1 VKALAP
7 TLLLALLLP
16 VSSQAADGPFTLDVT
31 VKDSHGS
38 LPGASVRLVTRDGS
52 RSERAV
58 ADDAGHARFTALAGG
73 DYTVKASL
81 TGFAD
86 AEAPVTVGAASET
99 AELVLVPT
107 RFSTSVTVTTANRR
121 EELLLDAAEPTTV
134 IDQVQILDTGAR
146 NAKDLL
152 AEQAGAGIQVNV
164 GGGQGYVSLNGITNK
179 GVLVMIDGRRY
190 LGRDANGNF
199 NLEDLPVTGI
209 ERVEVVKGAGSA
221 IYGSDAMG
229 GVINFI
235 TVKGR
240 NQGFKNTFNLSGGTY
255 SDYRGDDN
263 LTYRAPKGGFA
274 LSGGYRTYDGF
285 DLEPVVCVLPGGD
298 PANCAT
304 RPPNPQTIGQPES
317 QWQTFTANADYQLSD
332 KLTFNLVGDYA
343 NRDID
348 NYYFS
353 GATQLSSTVYNSQRK
368 LERYNLTPELNF
380 TPGKSTTV
388 NVNYTYGRYNR
399 DETQLYSNR
408 PANPVVVVPRWTES
422 NDELKTRV
430 LQIWRAGGRE
440 HPVQA
445 GYEYRKEQLS
455 RSGLT
460 GCLTNQA
467 CLKERSLN
475 VLWAQQELNLTKDLK
490 LTAGVRYDDSSDYGS
505 QTSPKLAAVYS
516 LPKNHRIRASY
527 GEGFR
532 APYFGELFLVSP
544 GFQGNPALKPEES
557 KTLTGG
563 WAYISSTFE
572 GSVDFFQAK
581 IENGV
586 VFAQLSPVLF
596 TYDNV
601 SKFDSTGANVNLAV
615 NLPLG
620 FTPSV
625 AYTYTKREDP
635 NGVEIGGFPRH
646 AAFVKLLWANPRHGL
661 RANIR
666 GNLNGKVP
674 LVPGATTFTPAYNL
688 WSAQASKQFAAKG
701 RYAFTLYAQVNNM
714 LDKQDIYNVNAQGVP
729 VTTDVLPVWNAP
741 RTYLAGITIDMDWT
755 R

>member
-1 VKALAP
+1 MKAAGLAV
-7 TLLLALLLP
+7 LLAFLLP
-16 VSSQAADGPFTLDVT
+16 PPSPAADGPGALTVS
-31 VKDSHGS
+31 VKDTHGV
-38 LPGASVRLVTRDGS
+38 LPGAVVRLATGDGRTS
-52 RSERAV
+52 GRAA
-58 ADDAGHARFTALAGG
+58 ADGEGNARFTSLVPG
-73 DYTVKASL
+73 DYTARASL
-81 TGFAD
+81 TGFVD
-86 AEAPVTVGAASET
+86 VERRVTVGAGEAT
-99 AELVLVPT
+99 VDLVMTLT
-107 RFSTSVTVTTANRR
+107 HFSTSVTVETANRR

-146 NAKDLL
+146 NARDLL
-152 AEQAGAGIQVNV
+152 AEQAGAGIQVNA

-221 IYGSDAMG
+221 LYGSDAMG

-240 NQGFKNTFNLSGGTY
+240 NPGFRNTLNLSGGTY

-263 LTYRAPKGGFA
+263 LTYRAGRGGFA

-298 PANCAT
+298 PATCAT

-317 QWQTFTANADYQLSD
+317 QWQTFSANADYRLSD
-332 KLTFNLVGDYA
+332 RLTLNLVGDYA

-380 TPGKSTTV
+380 TPGKSTTI

-422 NDELKTRV
+422 NDELKARV
-430 LQIWRAGGRE
+430 FQAWRAGGRE
-440 HPVQA
+440 HPLQA
-445 GYEYRKEQLS
+445 GYERRREQLS

-460 GCLTNQA
+460 GCLPNQA
-467 CLKERSLN
+467 CLKERDLE
-475 VLWAQQELNLTKDLK
+475 VFWAQQEVNVTKDLK
-490 LTAGVRYDDSSDYGS
+490 LTAGARHDDSSDYGS
-505 QTSPKLAAVYS
+505 QTSPKLSAVYS

-532 APYFGELFLVSP
+532 APYFGELYLVSP
-544 GFQGNPALKPEES
+544 GFQGNPELKPERS
-557 KTLTGG
+557 KTLTFG
-563 WAYISSTFE
+563 WACIGSRFE
-572 GSVDFFQAK
+572 GSVDLFQAK

-596 TYDNV
+596 TYANV
-601 SKFDSTGANVNLAV
+601 SRFDSTGANLNLAV
-615 NLPLG
+615 NLPKG

-674 LVPGATTFTPAYNL
+674 LVPGATTTTPAYSL

-701 RYAFTLYAQVNNM
+701 RYAFTFYAQVNNL
-714 LDKQDIYNVNAQGVP
+714 LDTQDIYNVNAQGVP
-729 VTTDVLPVWNAP
+729 VTTDVLPIWNAP
-741 RTYLAGITIDMDWT
+741 RAYLAGITIDMDWT